1 MSEPTPT
8 PKPKRQR
15 RKVTKPQLPVMRNT
29 RAAQTS
35 VQLGYQ
41 QLALIDLI
49 AEYES
54 VKRGTVIRRL
64 ISAWLGTTDA
74 IEYIRFIK
82 EEIDDGWFTPAGGTE
97 DDDEDE

>member
-1 MSEPTPT
+1 MSE

-15 RKVTKPQLPVMRNT
+15 RAVAKPQLPVMRNP

-35 VQLGYQ
+35 VQLGNE
-41 QLALIDLI
+41 QLAVLDLI

-54 VKRGTVIRRL
+54 VPRGTVLRRV
-64 ISAWLGTTDA
+64 ISNWLGTDA

-82 EEIDDGWFTPAGGTE
+82 EEIEDGWFTPAG
-97 DDDEDE
+97 DDDEEE